1 MNLNKLL
8 NTAAKTALIGAAS
21 LLPLAAAQSSLSF
34 EHSGLEPL
42 QNGFHYEGWLIVDG
56 SPVTTGKFNVDTE
69 GNLVTLEGE
78 AVEGGS
84 FAVGDEAANANL
96 VVLTIEPS
104 GDTDTIPA
112 ATKYVGGELVDGVAN
127 LTINVGPTLGSDF
140 SDASGSYILATP
152 TNGDGSDETSGVWFL
167 DLSEGS
173 PAAGLNLP
181 ELPEGWEYE
190 GWAVID
196 GQPIST
202 GRFTDPAAA
211 DDFAGFSGEQAGPP
225 FPGEDFLVNAPE
237 GVSFPVD
244 LSGAPI
250 VISVEPSPDDSP
262 APFAFKPLFGTAPED
277 AADHMTFNLDNN
289 AESAATVTATLK

>member
-1 MNLNKLL
+1 MTLTTL
-8 NTAAKTALIGAAS
+8 AKTALITAAS
-21 LLPLAAAQSSLSF
+21 LLPFAAAQSSLSF
-34 EHSGLEPL
+34 EQSGLEPL

-56 SPVTTGKFNVDTE
+56 NPVTTGKFNVDAD
-69 GNLVTLEGE
+69 GNLVTLEG
-78 AVEGGS
+78 AVIENGS
-84 FAVGDEAANANL
+84 FAVGDEAADANL
-96 VVLTIEPS
+96 VVLTIEPA

-112 ATKYVGGELVDGVAN
+112 ATKYIGGELVDGVAN
-127 LTINVGPTLGSDF
+127 LTIAAAPTLGSDF
-140 SDASGSYILATP
+140 SEASGSYILATP
-152 TNGDGSDETSGVWFL
+152 TNGDGNDETSGVWFL

-181 ELPEGWEYE
+181 SLPEGWEYE
-190 GWAVID
+190 GWAVVN
-196 GQPIST
+196 GQPLST

-250 VISVEPSPDDSP
+250 VISVEPSPDDSA
-262 APFAFKPLFGTAPED
+262 APFAFKPLFGTVPD
-277 AADHMTFNLDNN
+277 NAADHTTFSLDNN
-289 AESAATVTATLK
+289 AGSAATAKAMLK